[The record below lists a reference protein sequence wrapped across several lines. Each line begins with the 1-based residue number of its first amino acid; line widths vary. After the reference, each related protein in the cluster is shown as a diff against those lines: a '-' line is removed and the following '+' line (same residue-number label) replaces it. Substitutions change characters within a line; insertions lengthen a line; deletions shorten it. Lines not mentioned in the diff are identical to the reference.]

1 MLAPWKKSYDQPR
14 QRIKKQ
20 RHYFADKGLYSQTY
34 DFSTSHVWI
43 GELDHKEGWTSKNLC
58 FWTVVLEKSFESPL
72 DCKEIK
78 PVNPKG
84 NQSWIF
90 IRRTDAEA
98 PILWPPDVKGW
109 LIRKDPDA
117 EKDWSQEEKG
127 TTEDK
132 IIGWHHWLN
141 GHECEQTPVLVMD
154 RQDWL
159 AAVHGV
165 AKGWTWLSNWT
176 TTKVSSLNITH
187 ILLFPNFFFM
197 LRLFSVQN
205 TCIQLS
211 TRHFCMEIL
220 KHLTELTYSK
230 LIFGFPPPLLR
241 CYFSHYCFDIFFS
254 FFILNKSRSFMPWS
268 SFTRL

>member
-1 MLAPWKKSYDQPR
+1 MWELDYKKSWAP
-14 QRIKKQ
+14 
-20 RHYFADKGLYSQTY
+20 
-34 DFSTSHVWI
+34 
-43 GELDHKEGWTSKNLC
+43 KNWC
-58 FWTVVLEKSFESPL
+58 FWTVMLEKILESPF
-72 DCKEIK
+72 DSKDIK

-84 NQSWIF
+84 NESWIF
-90 IRRTDAEA
+90 IGRTDAKAET
-98 PILWPPDVKGW
+98 PILWPPDVKRW

-117 EKDWSQEEKG
+117 QKDWSQEEKG
-127 TTEDK
+127 TTEDN

-141 GHECEQTPVLVMD
+141 GHEFEQAPVLVMD
-154 RQDWL
+154 REDWR
-159 AAVHGV
+159 AAVYGV
-165 AKGWTWLSNWT
+165 AKSWTWLSNWT
-176 TTKVSSLNITH
+176 ETKMSSLNITH

-197 LRLFSVQN
+197 LRLFWVQN

-241 CYFSHYCFDIFFS
+241 YYFSHYRFDIFFS

-268 SFTRL
+268 SFTHL